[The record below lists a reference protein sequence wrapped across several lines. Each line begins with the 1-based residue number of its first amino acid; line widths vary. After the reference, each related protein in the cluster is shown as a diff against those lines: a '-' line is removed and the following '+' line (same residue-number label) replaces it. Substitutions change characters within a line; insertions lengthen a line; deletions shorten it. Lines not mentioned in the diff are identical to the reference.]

1 MTTTDRT
8 ALKKHQ
14 LLPRDEREGLLIVN
28 TGNGKGKTTAA
39 LGILLR
45 AAGYD
50 MKVGMF
56 QFIKSS
62 AALSNGEHQAA
73 KKLGIDIVPLG
84 DGFTWLSENI
94 AEDREL
100 AEKGWAI
107 VKDAIENGDYDVL
120 IFDELTYP
128 LTFGWLD
135 TEHVLEVIRNRHRG
149 IHVIVTGRNAPPAL
163 IEAADLATE
172 MYLVKHPFREKGIGA
187 QAGIE
192 I

>member
-1 MTTTDRT
+1 MTVEREYV
-8 ALKKHQ
+8 APPK
-14 LLPRDEREGLLIVN
+14 DERKGLLIVN

-50 MKVGMF
+50 LKVGMY

-62 AALSNGEHQAA
+62 AAVNNGEHVAA
-73 KKLGIDIVPLG
+73 RKLGIDIIPLG

-94 AEDREL
+94 EEDRKL
-100 AEKGWAI
+100 AEEGWEKVAPALKG
-107 VKDAIENGDYDVL
+107 DEYDVL

-135 TEHVLEVIRNRHRG
+135 TDMVLDAIKSRHPG
-149 IHVIVTGRNAPPAL
+149 MHVIVTGRNAPPAL
-163 IEAADLATE
+163 IAAADMATE

>member
-1 MTTTDRT
+1 MNKIP
-8 ALKKHQ
+8 LKEKYP
-14 LLPRDEREGLLIVN
+14 LLPREERTGLLIVN

-39 LGILLR
+39 LGVLLR

-50 MKVGMF
+50 MKIAMF

-62 AALSNGEHQAA
+62 AALSNGEHIAA
-73 KKLGIDIVPLG
+73 KELGINIIPLG

-94 AEDREL
+94 EEDKKL
-100 AEKGWAI
+100 AEEGWKLVAPALQS
-107 VKDAIENGDYDVL
+107 DEYDVVIL
-120 IFDELTYP
+120 DELTYP

-135 TEHVLEVIRNRHRG
+135 KNAVIQAIKNRPKG
-149 IHVIVTGRNAPPAL
+149 MHVIATGRNAPPEL

-172 MYLVKHPFREKGIGA
+172 MHLIKHPFREKGIGA

-192 I
+192 L